1 MKKLFLYLMAMKR
14 HLLIFLSVLML
25 SGCGAIQM
33 EKPTVKNYN
42 KVMAMSEL
50 TPITVEQ
57 LRQMIATDT
66 THYKVVVI
74 TSATC
79 GPCLMAMRDTYPQKM
94 AECDTSL
101 VRWYFIE
108 EDYSSAQYL
117 DETLRQLNIN
127 YPRYWIN
134 DTLPQY
140 RPLMVKSMWQM
151 VWFVFRYWGQ
161 DYSAAG
167 IEVDDNRLTNIINAL
182 APSEPHPIN
191 DLGTPTT
198 MMFNPSGK
206 LKCSLLQDYY
216 GYNGLYPTDIRD
228 ISVPVTQLDY
238 MAVDTLRAPTSA
250 NSEPKVC
257 TPEGCQ

>member
-1 MKKLFLYLMAMKR
+1 MPFHMKKYILVLFSA
-14 HLLIFLSVLML
+14 LML
-25 SGCGAIQM
+25 SGCGAVRM

-42 KVMAMSEL
+42 RVRAMSEL

-66 THYKVVVI
+66 THYKVVVL

-79 GPCLMAMRDTYPQKM
+79 GPCLTAMRDTYPQKM

-101 VRWYFIE
+101 VRWYFVE

-117 DETLRQLNIN
+117 DETFRNLDISH
-127 YPRYWIN
+127 PRYWI
-134 DTLPQY
+134 DDSLPQY

-151 VWFVFRYWGQ
+151 VLNTFRYWGQ

-167 IEVDDNRLTNIINAL
+167 IEVADDRLTNIINAL
-182 APSEPHPIN
+182 APTEPHPIT

-198 MMFNPSGK
+198 LMFNPAGK
-206 LKCSLLQDYY
+206 LKCTHLQDYY
-216 GYNGLYPTDIRD
+216 GYTGLYPTDIRD
-228 ISVPVTQLDY
+228 ITVPVTQLDY
-238 MAVDTLRAPTSA
+238 NAVDTLSGPTPA
-250 NSEPKVC
+250 GTEPKVC